1 MISMT
6 SMQSRI
12 RRTARATLPAMF
24 VLSALSGCERTRTAR
39 ARELQVPAARRL
51 VGVWTVTFTLDPA
64 FRIHG
69 GMDQPVRGTL
79 ALIQD
84 HSGRLSYPQLAE
96 PLHYGTYDVDF
107 RRFGFDPR
115 NRGAVPVAVAGVSI
129 DSASRPGQGEDH
141 VRVVLDPGEAQMNI
155 TLDGTLAADS
165 AAGTWIV
172 ESRTAA
178 GGGTFTMTRALP

>member
-1 MISMT
+1 MT
-6 SMQSRI
+6 SIQSRI
-12 RRTARATLPAMF
+12 RRATARAALPAMCM
-24 VLSALSGCERTRTAR
+24 LGALTACERTTSAR

-51 VGVWTVTFTLDPA
+51 VGVWTVSFTLDPA

-115 NRGAVPVAVAGVSI
+115 DRGAVPVAVAGVSI
-129 DSASRPGQGEDH
+129 DSASRPGEGVDH

-165 AAGTWIV
+165 AAGTWLV
-172 ESRTAA
+172 ESRTAS
-178 GGGTFTMTRALP
+178 GGGTFTMMRARP